1 MQGGILRGTSK
12 RPVPLRLDALLFDLD
27 GTLVDTTELHV
38 AATNAALA
46 TFDRRISRQ
55 EYEEHLHGGANDD
68 TRHFLFPDDP
78 EGKGRDYVEL
88 KEQLFRNSVVQLERM
103 PGLTELLDW
112 AAEHSLKTAVVT
124 NAPRANADLML
135 RALGLADRF
144 DAIVV
149 AEEVPLGKPD
159 PGPYLEGL
167 SRIGCTAEAAIGF
180 EDSPSGLTALI
191 GAGVFSVAI
200 TGAGDPAPL
209 IGADLLIDD
218 FRSPALQSLRHV
230 ILKPDPS

>member
-1 MQGGILRGTSK
+1 MQDRQGTGK
-12 RPVPLRLDALLFDLD
+12 RSVPSRLDALLFDLD

-38 AATNAALA
+38 DATNAALA
-46 TFDRRISRQ
+46 RFGREISRPD
-55 EYEEHLHGGANDD
+55 YEAHLHGSANDD

-88 KEQLFRNSVVQLERM
+88 KEQLFRDSVVELERM
-103 PGLTELLDW
+103 PGLTALLDW

-191 GAGVFSVAI
+191 GAGVYSVAI
-200 TGAGDPAPL
+200 SGTDALAPL
-209 IGADLLIDD
+209 DGADLIIDD
-218 FRSPALQSLRHV
+218 YRAPGLQSLIHSIR
-230 ILKPDPS
+230 IPDSP

>member
-1 MQGGILRGTSK
+1 MQAGILQGTGK

-38 AATNAALA
+38 DATNAALA
-46 TFDRRISRQ
+46 RFGRKISRPD
-55 EYEEHLHGGANDD
+55 YEAHLHGGANDD

-78 EGKGRDYVEL
+78 EGKGRDYIDL
-88 KEQLFRNSVVQLERM
+88 KERLFRESITQLDRM

-112 AAEHSLKTAVVT
+112 AAVHNLKTAVVT

-149 AEEVPLGKPD
+149 AEEVPLGKPA

-167 SRIGCTAEAAIGF
+167 ARIGCRAEAAIGF
-180 EDSPSGLTALI
+180 EDSPSGLAALI

-200 TGAGDPAPL
+200 GGAENPAPL
-209 IGADLLIDD
+209 AGADLCIDD
-218 FRSPALQSLRHV
+218 FHAPALQSLLQS
-230 ILKPDPS
+230 IL

>member
-1 MQGGILRGTSK
+1 MQGSILRGTGK
-12 RPVPLRLDALLFDLD
+12 RPVPRRLDALLFDLD

-38 AATNAALA
+38 DATNAALA
-46 TFDRRISRQ
+46 TFGRKISRP
-55 EYEEHLHGGANDD
+55 EFEAHLHGGANDD
-68 TRHFLFPDDP
+68 TRRFLFPDDP
-78 EGKGRDYVEL
+78 EGKGREYVEL
-88 KEQLFRNSVVQLERM
+88 KEQLFRDSVVQLERM
-103 PGLTELLDW
+103 PGLTALLDW
-112 AAEHSLKTAVVT
+112 AAEHNLKTAVVT

-167 SRIGCTAEAAIGF
+167 SRISCAAEAAIGF

-200 TGAGDPAPL
+200 TGAGDPTPL
-209 IGADLLIDD
+209 NEADLCIDD
-218 FRSPALQSLRHV
+218 FRSPALQSLRHA
-230 ILKPDPS
+230 ILKSKPS